1 MFNLKLSRIYSCTL
15 FYLFLQICESLRI
28 DLSFVG
34 AENVICSVMNHPET
48 LQPNLLESL
57 HTFLIFR
64 FEVLGGQDG
73 GNQVIGDETISIV
86 EAPVN
91 PPVNLPSISEL
102 PGKKIKLSA

>member
-1 MFNLKLSRIYSCTL
+1 MWKLKDSPYRCGGGKCH
-15 FYLFLQICESLRI
+15 F
-28 DLSFVG
+28 
-34 AENVICSVMNHPET
+34 SVMNHPET
-48 LQPNLLESL
+48 LQSNLLESV

-102 PGKKIKLSA
+102 PGKKIKLSV